1 MYKADVKR
9 WLGELRGK
17 DMPESFAWSY
27 KRRYKKGYV
36 WQDLLDD
43 DLITPISDNEYVLQ
57 GSEISSTHNTDFS
70 YSEEKIPM
78 QKEQS
83 SVQGAPKTK
92 QKPQPTEQNQSP
104 SSSSS
109 ASETSILTD
118 DSAKTDLQK
127 NSDTFTLREAN
138 NKRRVGKVKNVLI
151 NQKINNAGTTSAAS
165 STIVSDDRRT
175 QSRSGASSN
184 GNKLRSL
191 ISCGAVDTDDSALR
205 IIMCSSDD
213 RNVHNSAQICK
224 REKKITFGTS
234 YWTPNQGS
242 NCRWSCD
249 GVKDSA
255 TKMGQFKNQ
264 RGPNCPAAYKPI
276 KGPNC
281 SQCGKQFK
289 PEKLH
294 AHMKSCKGMK
304 ALSKNP
310 AVSASAADE
319 TSKISTQSC
328 NKDSV
333 SAHFL
338 SH

>member
-1 MYKADVKR
+1 
-9 WLGELRGK
+9 
-17 DMPESFAWSY
+17 
-27 KRRYKKGYV
+27 
-36 WQDLLDD
+36 
-43 DLITPISDNEYVLQ
+43 
-57 GSEISSTHNTDFS
+57 
-70 YSEEKIPM
+70 M

-83 SVQGAPKTK
+83 SVQDAPKTN
-92 QKPQPTEQNQSP
+92 QKPQPDEENQSR

-118 DSAKTDLQK
+118 NSANTELQK
-127 NSDTFTLREAN
+127 SSHTFTLQEAN
-138 NKRRVGKVKNVLI
+138 NKKKVGKVKNVLI
-151 NQKINNAGTTSAAS
+151 NQKINTVGTTSAAAG
-165 STIVSDDRRT
+165 TIISGDHRAK
-175 QSRSGASSN
+175 SKHGASSN
-184 GNKLRSL
+184 GSILRSL
-191 ISCGAVDTDDSALR
+191 ISCGALDTDDSALR
-205 IIMCSSDD
+205 IIMCSTDD

-234 YWTPNQGS
+234 CWTPNQGS
-242 NCRWSCD
+242 NCSRSCD

-255 TKMGQFKNQ
+255 TKKGQFRNQ
-264 RGPNCPAAYKPI
+264 RGSCPAAYKPI

-304 ALSKNP
+304 ALSKASNP
-310 AVSASAADE
+310 AVSASAAEE

>member
-1 MYKADVKR
+1 
-9 WLGELRGK
+9 
-17 DMPESFAWSY
+17 
-27 KRRYKKGYV
+27 
-36 WQDLLDD
+36 
-43 DLITPISDNEYVLQ
+43 
-57 GSEISSTHNTDFS
+57 
-70 YSEEKIPM
+70 M

-83 SVQGAPKTK
+83 SVQDAPKTN
-92 QKPQPTEQNQSP
+92 QKPQPDEENQSR

-118 DSAKTDLQK
+118 DSAKTELQRS
-127 NSDTFTLREAN
+127 SDTFTMQEAN
-138 NKRRVGKVKNVLI
+138 NKRRGGKVKNVLI
-151 NQKINNAGTTSAAS
+151 NQKINTVGTTSAAAG
-165 STIVSDDRRT
+165 TIISDDRRAK
-175 QSRSGASSN
+175 SRNGASSN
-184 GNKLRSL
+184 GNILRSL
-191 ISCGAVDTDDSALR
+191 ITCGAVDTDDSVLR
-205 IIMCSSDD
+205 RIMCSSDD

-242 NCRWSCD
+242 NCSWSCD
-249 GVKDSA
+249 GEKHSA
-255 TKMGQFKNQ
+255 TKKDQ
-264 RGPNCPAAYKPI
+264 RGSCPAAYKPI

-333 SAHFL
+333 SAHFP